1 MKHKSKGRKFG
12 RETDARRALLR
23 ALAVG
28 FVRDEKIKTTEAKAK
43 SLRPYIEKLITKG
56 KNDTLAGRRL
66 VIAKV
71 GEETTKKIFAEIA
84 PKYKERAGGYTR
96 ITKLPARRGDAAKM
110 AMIEFV

>member
-1 MKHKSKGRKFG
+1 MKHKSKGKKFG
-12 RETDARRALLR
+12 RETDARRALMR

-56 KNDTLAGRRL
+56 KGGTLAGRRS

-71 GEETTKKIFAEIA
+71 GEVTTKKIFSEIA

-96 ITKLPARRGDAAKM
+96 IIKLPARRGDAAKM
-110 AMIEFV
+110 AIIEFV